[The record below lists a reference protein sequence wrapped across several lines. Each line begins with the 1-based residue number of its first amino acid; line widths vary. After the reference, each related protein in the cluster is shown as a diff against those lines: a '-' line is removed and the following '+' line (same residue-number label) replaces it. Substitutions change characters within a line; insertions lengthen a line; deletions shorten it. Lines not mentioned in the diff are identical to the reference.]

1 MQAIPVK
8 ILATGKYL
16 PKNKVTAEQL
26 AERVGIDEV
35 WIEKR
40 SGVLVRHFVENET
53 ASEMGALAAREALK
67 TAGLSWSEIDCL
79 VCTSSVPEQAIP
91 CTASLIQEKL
101 GALDS
106 GIPAFDIN
114 STCLSFITGLDMV
127 SYAIAAGR
135 YQTVLLVATEV
146 SNPGLNWQEKQVC
159 TIFGDGAAAAIVGR
173 SQENESSKILGSL
186 METYSKGA
194 HLSECLGA
202 GNKYHIREYAADPE
216 YFLFRMDGKALYR
229 LSAEILPGFVERLL
243 QLSGLTMEDIQL
255 VIPHQVSIEWL
266 GLTRKQLGIPE
277 QKWMTIARDH
287 GNTLAASVPMA
298 LYEAIKQDK
307 IKRGDRLLL
316 LGTSAGFSV
325 GGIVLEY

>member
-1 MQAIPVK
+1 MQARPVK

-16 PKNKVTAEQL
+16 PKNQVTAEQL

-35 WIEKR
+35 WIEKK

-53 ASEMGALAAREALK
+53 ASEMGALAAKEALDA
-67 TAGLSWSEIDCL
+67 AGLSWAEIDCL
-79 VCTSSVPEQAIP
+79 ICTSSAPEQAIP
-91 CTASLIQEKL
+91 CTASLVLEKL

-114 STCLSFITGLDMV
+114 STCLSFITGLDLV

-135 YQTVLLVATEV
+135 YQRVLLVATEV
-146 SNPGLNWQEKQVC
+146 SSAGLNWQEKQVC
-159 TIFGDGAAAAIVGR
+159 TIFGDGAAAAIVAR
-173 SQENESSKILGSL
+173 SPLNESSKILGSR

-202 GNKYHIREYAADPE
+202 GNKYNPREYAADPE

-229 LSAEILPGFVERLL
+229 ISAEILPGFVERLL
-243 QLSGLTMEDIQL
+243 QLSELTMEDIQL
-255 VIPHQVSIEWL
+255 AIPHQVSIEWL
-266 GLTRKQLGIPE
+266 GLMRKQLGIPE
-277 QKWMTIARDH
+277 EKWMTIASNH
-287 GNTLAASVPMA
+287 GNALAASVPMA
-298 LYEAIKQDK
+298 LYEAIRQGRLQ
-307 IKRGDRLLL
+307 RGDRLLL

-325 GGIVLEY
+325 GGVVLEY